1 MNLPPVYQ
9 KRRATIAKALKAAGG
24 GVAVLPTAPEY
35 PRNRDAD
42 FPYRHDSYFYYLTGF
57 TEPASWLVIEASGKT
72 TLFCRPKDLEREIW
86 DGIRLGPKAAP
97 ASLGVDE
104 AVSVEELDEKMPL
117 LLANQNAV
125 WFPFATHKGLQTQVD
140 GWLNTVRARVRFGA
154 ECPQSQHDLCKL
166 LDEMR
171 LIKDAHEIAILRR
184 AGAISAGAH
193 VRAMQLSAAMLRPPA
208 KGALTKVPRDLLQ
221 KVPGEVPREYHLEA
235 ELLHEFR
242 RHGSQFPAYTSIVA
256 AGANA
261 CILHYRADTAE
272 LKAGELCLIDAGCE
286 LDGYASDITRTFPA
300 NGKFTPA
307 QRTLYD
313 IVLAAQEAAIAVT
326 KPGNRFT
333 DPHDAATRVLAQGM
347 LDVGLLD
354 QKKHGTVDDVLQS
367 GAYRQF
373 YMHRTGH
380 WMGMDVHDCGDY
392 TEPGS
397 KPREEKDALGK
408 MVMKKPPRILRA
420 GMVLTIEP
428 GLYVRPAKGVPKKFW
443 NIGIRIED
451 DALVTAKGCELMT
464 RGVPVKA
471 DAIEALMRG

>member
-1 MNLPPVYQ
+1 MNASIAATAHQ

-24 GVAVLPTAPEY
+24 GIALLPTAPEY
-35 PRNRDAD
+35 PRNRDSD

-57 TEPASWLVIEASGKT
+57 TEPDSWLVIEASGKT

-86 DGIRLGPKAAP
+86 DGIRLGPKDAP
-97 ASLGVDE
+97 ASLGIDE
-104 AVSVEELDEKMPL
+104 AVSVEALDEQMPL
-117 LLANQNAV
+117 LMASQNAV
-125 WFPFATHKGLQTQVD
+125 WFPFATHKELQTQVD

-193 VRAMQLSAAMLRPPA
+193 VRAMQTSAAMLRQPA
-208 KGALTKVPRDLLQ
+208 KGTQRVQGIQAV
-221 KVPGEVPREYHLEA
+221 VPREYHLEA

-242 RHGSQFPAYTSIVA
+242 RHGAQFPAYTSIVA

-326 KPGNRFT
+326 KPGKRFT

-347 LDVGLLD
+347 LDVGLLNK
-354 QKKHGTVDDVLQS
+354 KKHGTVDDVLAS

-397 KPREEKDALGK
+397 KPREERDALGN
-408 MVMKKPPRILRA
+408 MVMKKPPRILRP

-428 GLYVRPAKGVPKKFW
+428 GIYVRPAKGVPKQFW

-451 DALVTAKGCELMT
+451 DALITAKGCELIT

-471 DAIEALMRG
+471 DEIEALMRR